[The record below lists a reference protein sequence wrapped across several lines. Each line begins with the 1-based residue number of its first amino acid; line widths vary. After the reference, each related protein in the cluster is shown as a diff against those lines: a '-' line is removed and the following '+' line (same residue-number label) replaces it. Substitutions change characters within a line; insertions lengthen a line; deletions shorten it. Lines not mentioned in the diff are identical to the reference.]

1 MMCTHHWSTMVLKSG
16 LQKYMGGRCW
26 IEVMVSRLIHQDTSA
41 SWVRVEVA
49 QDVFTCIADVYI
61 YYALFVPPGLSLS
74 LSVHIQFIT
83 RTYVYH
89 KSHVWKH
96 LMFAQKMLSW
106 VRRTWEDG
114 RAPEKASKQRICVRQ
129 LSFHRLMGYF
139 TFPSVILRMN
149 NHQFLIKS
157 KDVRTCGSSTA
168 KFRLHV
174 EAIVWC
180 LWLFWHPLNCSRNL
194 KALWAASCFRFMD
207 CSGHNLG
214 PWDPE
219 HCLSGGAA
227 WLHKILGKALG
238 NGLRRCISLH
248 PVVQKWL
255 KALRWSLSSSQ
266 CQANLAGLGSNRAM
280 AAGCC
285 RWVLPLEK

>member
-41 SWVRVEVA
+41 RWVRVEVA

-61 YYALFVPPGLSLS
+61 YALFVPPGLSLS
-74 LSVHIQFIT
+74 LSVHIQFII

-96 LMFAQKMLSW
+96 LMFAQKMLSC

-114 RAPEKASKQRICVRQ
+114 RAPEKASKQRICVRH

-157 KDVRTCGSSTA
+157 KDVCTCGSSTA

-207 CSGHNLG
+207 CSGHHLG

-255 KALRWSLSSSQ
+255 A
-266 CQANLAGLGSNRAM
+266 
-280 AAGCC
+280 
-285 RWVLPLEK
+285 